1 MGVWDRLRL
10 AQDSNLTLGAL
21 PARLAAAHGHRLLA
35 VEGIS
40 AQWSAHDVDRITARW
55 RTSLAKVTAPGER
68 VIVAL
73 PNGYEF
79 FLACL
84 AVCRAG
90 GVAVPVNEK
99 TTADELAHIMSTSGA
114 SVIVRTVADLESP
127 LRIEATAGSKAG
139 SKKGSKAASKKQ
151 SRSATQGPLQVQS
164 QAQSGETETNSRA
177 EAEGALHWQMS
188 PTDVAAIFFTSG
200 TTGKPKG
207 AELSHRG
214 LLAGTQSLAAVPM
227 NLRNDE
233 AIVALPVAHI
243 MGFAAYL
250 GAALMGMQL
259 YVHERFSAEEVLD
272 SIETR
277 RASGFIGVPAMYRML
292 EEAGAASRDL
302 SSVRL
307 WMSGA
312 DAMPPELVR
321 NFQSYGATVKIPFL
335 GNSVGEAAFIEGY
348 GMVELS
354 GGVAVKVT
362 PPFAGSLLSKPIGIP
377 LPSNQLRVVD
387 DNNNQVRVG
396 QVGEL
401 LVKGPGV
408 LARYR
413 NDEAATDATMTPDG
427 WLRTGDLAKRQPFGA
442 VEFVGRAKD
451 VIKVGGYS
459 VFAAEVQAVLE
470 TFDGVAEAS
479 VVGLPDTRMGE
490 SVAVALRQLSG
501 APPIDLVAVKA
512 LAMEKLAKYKV
523 PRRWLIV
530 DELPRTGS
538 SKVQRQAVRDLF
550 VSERKP
556 S

>member
-1 MGVWDRLRL
+1 MGVWDRIRL
-10 AQDSNLTLGAL
+10 AQDAELTLGSL
-21 PARLAAAHGHRLLA
+21 SSRLAAAHGDRLLA

-40 AQWSAHDVDRITARW
+40 AQWTANDVDRISARW
-55 RTSLAKVTAPGER
+55 CSALAKVVLPGDR
-68 VIVAL
+68 VVVAL

-90 GVAVPVNEK
+90 AVVVPVNDQ
-99 TTADELAHIMSTSGA
+99 TTSDELAHILATTSA
-114 SVIVRTVADLESP
+114 AVIVRAVADLEAPARLGSKPRRSQARQRP
-127 LRIEATAGSKAG
+127 LGSKATN
-139 SKKGSKAASKKQ
+139 SPNDAAS
-151 SRSATQGPLQVQS
+151 AV
-164 QAQSGETETNSRA
+164 
-177 EAEGALHWQMS
+177 HWPIS
-188 PTDVAAIFFTSG
+188 PISPNDVAAIFFTSG

-214 LLAGTQSLAAVPM
+214 LLAGTQKLAALPM
-227 NLRNDE
+227 NLRSDE

-250 GAALMGMQL
+250 GAALLGMQL
-259 YVHERFSAEEVLD
+259 YVHERFSAEAVLD

-302 SSVRL
+302 SSVRI

-321 NFQSYGATVKIPFL
+321 RFQSYGATVKIPFL
-335 GNSVGEAAFIEGY
+335 GTSVGEAAFIEGY

-354 GGVAVKVT
+354 GGAAVKLT
-362 PPFAGSLLSKPIGIP
+362 PPFAGSLLTKPIGIP

-387 DNNNQVRVG
+387 DNDKQVRIG

-408 LARYR
+408 LQRYR
-413 NDEAATDATMTPDG
+413 NDERATNATMTADG
-427 WLRTGDLAKRQPFGA
+427 WLRTGDLAKRRPLGA

-490 SVAVALRQLSG
+490 TVAVALRQLGGSP
-501 APPIDLVAVKA
+501 AIDLESVKA
-512 LAMEKLAKYKV
+512 LAVEKLAKYKV
-523 PRRWLIV
+523 PRLWIIV
-530 DELPRTGS
+530 EDLPRTGS

-550 VSERKP
+550 TIAAKETP
-556 S
+556 

>member
-1 MGVWDRLRL
+1 VGFRDRLRL
-10 AQDSNLTLGAL
+10 AQDHDLTLGSL
-21 PARLAAAHGHRLLA
+21 PSCLAAAHGNRLLA
-35 VEGIS
+35 VEGVS
-40 AQWSAHDVDRITARW
+40 AQWSAHDVNRITARW
-55 RTSLAKVTAPGER
+55 RTSLAKTIVPGER
-68 VIVAL
+68 VVVAL

-90 GVAVPVNEK
+90 GVAVPVNDK
-99 TTADELAHIMSTSGA
+99 TTADEVAHILATSGA
-114 SVIVRTVADLESP
+114 SVLVRSTEDL
-127 LRIEATAGSKAG
+127 A
-139 SKKGSKAASKKQ
+139 
-151 SRSATQGPLQVQS
+151 
-164 QAQSGETETNSRA
+164 
-177 EAEGALHWQMS
+177 S
-188 PTDVAAIFFTSG
+188 PTRLSSKRKTKTSPRASAPKPEPKVSIKAIDDAEHWPSSPNDVAAIFFTSG

-214 LLAGTQSLAAVPM
+214 LLAGTQKLAALPT
-227 NLRNDE
+227 NLRSDE

-250 GAALMGMQL
+250 GAALMGVQL
-259 YVHERFSAEEVLD
+259 YVHERFSAEAVLD

-277 RASGFIGVPAMYRML
+277 QASGFIGVPTMYRML

-321 NFQSYGATVKIPFL
+321 SFQSYGATAKLPFL
-335 GNSVGEAAFIEGY
+335 GTSIGEAAFIEGY

-354 GGVAVKVT
+354 GGAAVKVT

-377 LPSNQLRVVD
+377 LPANQLRVVD
-387 DNNNQVRVG
+387 DNDRQVRIG

-408 LARYR
+408 LQRYR
-413 NDEAATDATMTPDG
+413 NDAAATDATMTADG
-427 WLRTGDLAKRQPFGA
+427 WLRTGDLAKRQLFGA

-470 TFDGVAEAS
+470 SFDGVAEAS

-490 SVAVALRQLSG
+490 SVVAALRQLTN
-501 APPIDLVAVKA
+501 APPIDLETVKA
-512 LAMEKLAKYKV
+512 LATEKLAKYKV
-523 PRRWLIV
+523 PRQWLVV

-538 SKVQRQAVRDLF
+538 AKVQRQAVRDLF
-550 VSERKP
+550 DSEKKNP
-556 S
+556 

>member
-1 MGVWDRLRL
+1 VGFLDRLRL
-10 AQDSNLTLGAL
+10 AQDRELTLGSL
-21 PARLAAAHGHRLLA
+21 PSRLAAAHGHRLLA
-35 VEGIS
+35 VQGIS
-40 AQWSAHDVDRITARW
+40 AQWSAVDVDRITARW
-55 RTSLAKVTAPGER
+55 CSALARVIAPGER
-68 VIVAL
+68 VVVAL

-90 GVAVPVNEK
+90 GVAVPVNDK
-99 TTADELAHIMSTSGA
+99 TTASELAHVLDTSGA
-114 SVIVRTVADLESP
+114 SVMVRTVVDLETP
-127 LRIEATAGSKAG
+127 ARLNQATGAGQRQG
-139 SKKGSKAASKKQ
+139 SAARQPGASVEC
-151 SRSATQGPLQVQS
+151 GP
-164 QAQSGETETNSRA
+164 EDHPEN
-177 EAEGALHWQMS
+177 GAVHW
-188 PTDVAAIFFTSG
+188 PTSSHDVAAIFFTSG

-207 AELSHRG
+207 AELSHWG
-214 LLAGTQSLAAVPM
+214 LLAGTQKLAALPT
-227 NLRNDE
+227 NLRSDE
-233 AIVALPVAHI
+233 AIVALPVSHI

-250 GAALMGMQL
+250 GAAVMGMQL
-259 YVHERFSAEEVLD
+259 YVHEQFSAMAVLN
-272 SIETR
+272 SIEIR

-292 EEAGAASRDL
+292 EEAGAAHRDL
-302 SSVRL
+302 SSVRV
-307 WMSGA
+307 WISGA

-321 NFQSYGATVKIPFL
+321 SFQSYGATAKLPFL
-335 GNSVGEAAFIEGY
+335 GTSVGEAAFIEGY

-354 GGVAVKVT
+354 GGAAVKVT
-362 PPFAGSLLSKPIGIP
+362 PPFGGSLLSKPIGIP

-387 DNNNQVRVG
+387 DNDRQVRIG

-408 LARYR
+408 LQRYR
-413 NDEAATDATMTPDG
+413 NDEAATDATMTADG

-490 SVAVALRQLSG
+490 SVAVALRQLRDSS
-501 APPIDLVAVKA
+501 PIDLDAVKA
-512 LAMEKLAKYKV
+512 LATERLAKYKV
-523 PRRWLIV
+523 PRHWLIV

-538 SKVQRQAVRDLF
+538 AKVQRQAVRDLF
-550 VSERKP
+550 VSDLLVSERKTP

>member
-1 MGVWDRLRL
+1 VGVWDRLRL
-10 AQDSNLTLGAL
+10 AQDSNLTLSSL
-21 PARLAAAHGHRLLA
+21 PSRLASAHGNRLLA
-35 VEGIS
+35 VEGLS
-40 AQWSAHDVDRITARW
+40 AQWSANEVDRLTARW
-55 RTSLAKVTAPGER
+55 GSALSKVLVPGER
-68 VIVAL
+68 VVVAL

-79 FLACL
+79 FMACL

-90 GVAVPVNEK
+90 GVAVPVNDR
-99 TTADELAHIMSTSGA
+99 TTADELAHIVSTSGA
-114 SVIVRTVADLESP
+114 SVLVRTVEDVASP
-127 LRIEATAGSKAG
+127 LRLEASLKAKNAPKSRG
-139 SKKGSKAASKKQ
+139 TMKGRSETKPESSDGEPKAQPKDQTLAD
-151 SRSATQGPLQVQS
+151 
-164 QAQSGETETNSRA
+164 
-177 EAEGALHWQMS
+177 GALHWPTS
-188 PTDVAAIFFTSG
+188 PSDVAAIFFTSG

-250 GAALMGMQL
+250 GAALMGLQL

-354 GGVAVKVT
+354 GGAAVKVT

-387 DNNNQVRVG
+387 DNNNQVRIG

-401 LVKGPGV
+401 LVKSPGV
-408 LARYR
+408 LQRYR

-470 TFDGVAEAS
+470 TFDGVAEAT

-490 SVAVALRQLSG
+490 SVAVALRQLSD
-501 APPIDLVAVKA
+501 APPIDLEAVKA
-512 LAMEKLAKYKV
+512 LALEKLAKYKV
-523 PRRWLIV
+523 PRHWLIV

-550 VSERKP
+550 ASERKP

>member
-1 MGVWDRLRL
+1 VGVWDRLRL
-10 AQDSNLTLGAL
+10 AQDSNLTLSSL
-21 PARLAAAHGHRLLA
+21 PSRLASAHGNRLLA

-40 AQWSAHDVDRITARW
+40 AQWSANDVDRLTARW
-55 RTSLAKVTAPGER
+55 CSALSKVLVPGER
-68 VIVAL
+68 VVVAL

-79 FLACL
+79 FMAFL

-90 GVAVPVNEK
+90 GVAVPVNDR
-99 TTADELAHIMSTSGA
+99 TTADELAHIVVNSGA
-114 SVIVRTVADLESP
+114 SLLVRTVAELESP
-127 LRIEATAGSKAG
+127 LRIEAGAGSKAG
-139 SKKGSKAASKKQ
+139 SKPASKKRSQ
-151 SRSATQGPLQVQS
+151 SGT
-164 QAQSGETETNSRA
+164 QAQSGEAETNSQTEDEPKDRPVDQNLA
-177 EAEGALHWQMS
+177 DSALHWPTS
-188 PTDVAAIFFTSG
+188 PSDVAAIFFTSG

-214 LLAGTQSLAAVPM
+214 LLAGTQKLAALPM

-250 GAALMGMQL
+250 GAALMGLQL
-259 YVHERFSAEEVLD
+259 YVHERFSAEAVLD

-321 NFQSYGATVKIPFL
+321 SFQSYGATVTIPFL
-335 GNSVGEAAFIEGY
+335 GTSIGEAAFVEGY

-354 GGVAVKVT
+354 GGAAVKVT

-377 LPSNQLRVVD
+377 LPSNKLRVVD
-387 DNNNQVRVG
+387 DNNNQVRIG
-396 QVGEL
+396 KVGEL

-408 LARYR
+408 LQRYR
-413 NDEAATDATMTPDG
+413 NDEAATDATMTADG

-490 SVAVALRQLSG
+490 SVAVALRQLSDS
-501 APPIDLVAVKA
+501 PPIDLEAVKA
-512 LAMEKLAKYKV
+512 LATEKLAKYKV
-523 PRRWLIV
+523 PRHWLIV

-556 S
+556 

>member
-1 MGVWDRLRL
+1 VGVWDRLRL

-21 PARLAAAHGHRLLA
+21 PSRLAAAHGNRLLA

-40 AQWSAHDVDRITARW
+40 AQWSARDVDRITARW
-55 RTSLAKVTAPGER
+55 RTSLAKVMAPGER
-68 VIVAL
+68 VVVAL

-99 TTADELAHIMSTSGA
+99 TTADELAHIMSTSAA
-114 SVIVRTVADLESP
+114 SVMVRTVADLESP
-127 LRIEATAGSKAG
+127 LRIDARAKTKAESKAESKAG
-139 SKKGSKAASKKQ
+139 STKK
-151 SRSATQGPLQVQS
+151 SRSATQVQS
-164 QAQSGETETNSRA
+164 SEPETNSQT
-177 EAEGALHWQMS
+177 EANGALHWPTS

-214 LLAGTQSLAAVPM
+214 LLAGTQTLAAVPT

-387 DNNNQVRVG
+387 DNNTQVRVG

-427 WLRTGDLAKRQPFGA
+427 WLRTGDLAKRQRFGA

-490 SVAVALRQLSG
+490 SVAVALRQLSDM
-501 APPIDLVAVKA
+501 PPIDLVAVKA

-523 PRRWLIV
+523 PRHWLIV

-550 VSERKP
+550 TADGHQP
-556 S
+556 

>member
-1 MGVWDRLRL
+1 VGFLDRLRL
-10 AQDSNLTLGAL
+10 AQDNYLTLGSL
-21 PARLAAAHGHRLLA
+21 PGRLAAAHGNRLLA

-40 AQWSAHDVDRITARW
+40 AQWSAVDVDRVTARW
-55 RTSLAKVTAPGER
+55 CSALAREIVPGER
-68 VIVAL
+68 VVVAL

-90 GVAVPVNEK
+90 GVCVPINDK
-99 TTADELAHIMSTSGA
+99 TTASELAHIVDISGA
-114 SVIVRTVADLESP
+114 GVVVRAVAELESP
-127 LRIEATAGSKAG
+127 VRRGSTAGTRRQPRSTAKQPEASPGAG
-139 SKKGSKAASKKQ
+139 RDPKDGAVHWLS
-151 SRSATQGPLQVQS
+151 SA
-164 QAQSGETETNSRA
+164 N
-177 EAEGALHWQMS
+177 
-188 PTDVAAIFFTSG
+188 DVAAIFFTSG

-214 LLAGTQSLAAVPM
+214 LLAGTQKLAAVPT

-250 GAALMGMQL
+250 GAALMGLQL
-259 YVHERFSAEEVLD
+259 YVHERFSAETVLD

-321 NFQSYGATVKIPFL
+321 RFQSYGATAKLPIL
-335 GNSVGEAAFIEGY
+335 GTSVGEAAFVEGY

-354 GGVAVKVT
+354 GGAAVKVT
-362 PPFAGSLLSKPIGIP
+362 PPFAGSLLTKPIGIP

-387 DNNNQVRVG
+387 ENDHQVRVG
-396 QVGEL
+396 EVGEL

-408 LARYR
+408 LRRYR
-413 NDEAATDATMTPDG
+413 NDVAATDATMTADG
-427 WLRTGDLAKRQPFGA
+427 WLRTGDLAKRRPFGA

-470 TFDGVAEAS
+470 TFPGVAEAS
-479 VVGLPDTRMGE
+479 VVGLPDARMGE
-490 SVAVALRQLSG
+490 SVAVALRQLRDS
-501 APPIDLVAVKA
+501 PPIDLDSVKA
-512 LAMEKLAKYKV
+512 LAAERLAKYKV
-523 PRRWLIV
+523 PRHWLIMA
-530 DELPRTGS
+530 ELPRTGS
-538 SKVQRQAVRDLF
+538 AKVQRQAVRDLF
-550 VSERKP
+550 DSARKTP
-556 S
+556 E

>member
-1 MGVWDRLRL
+1 VGVWDRLRL
-10 AQDSNLTLGAL
+10 AQDRDLTLGTLAS
-21 PARLAAAHGHRLLA
+21 RLASAHGNQLLA
-35 VEGIS
+35 VEGVS
-40 AQWSAHDVDRITARW
+40 AQWTAVDVDRITARW
-55 RTSLAKVTAPGER
+55 SASLAEVLVPGDR
-68 VIVAL
+68 VIVSL

-90 GVAVPVNEK
+90 GVVVPVNDQ
-99 TTADELAHIMSTSGA
+99 TTADELAHIVGITAASVILRAVTDLDSPSRSGLEAQPSRSRTKKKKLSDSLSTSGTTRGA
-114 SVIVRTVADLESP
+114 VEHSTNERD
-127 LRIEATAGSKAG
+127 
-139 SKKGSKAASKKQ
+139 
-151 SRSATQGPLQVQS
+151 RSAQYWP
-164 QAQSGETETNSRA
+164 NSP
-177 EAEGALHWQMS
+177 G
-188 PTDVAAIFFTSG
+188 DVAAIFFTSG

-214 LLAGTQSLAAVPM
+214 LLAGTQKLAAIPA
-227 NLRNDE
+227 NLRSDE

-259 YVHERFSAEEVLD
+259 YVHERFSAEAVLD

-302 SSVRL
+302 SSVRI

-321 NFQSYGATVKIPFL
+321 SFQSYGATARIPFL
-335 GNSVGEAAFIEGY
+335 GTSVGEAAFIEGY

-354 GGVAVKVT
+354 GGAAMKLT
-362 PPFAGSLLSKPIGIP
+362 PPFAGSLLSKPIGIA

-387 DNNNQVRVG
+387 ANDRQVRIG

-408 LARYR
+408 LQRYR
-413 NDEAATDATMTPDG
+413 NDENATDATMAADG
-427 WLRTGDLAKRQPFGA
+427 WLRTGDLAKRRPLGA

-470 TFDGVAEAS
+470 TFEGVAEAS
-479 VVGLPDTRMGE
+479 VVGLPDARMGE
-490 SVAVALRQLSG
+490 VVAVALRQFVGSP
-501 APPIDLVAVKA
+501 AIDLEMAKA
-512 LAMEKLAKYKV
+512 FALQKLAKYKV
-523 PRRWLIV
+523 PRHWLIV
-530 DELPRTGS
+530 DDLPRTGS

-550 VSERKP
+550 TVTVKEAS
-556 S
+556 

>member
-10 AQDSNLTLGAL
+10 AQDAGLTLGSL
-21 PARLAAAHGHRLLA
+21 GSRLAAAHGDRLLA

-40 AQWSAHDVDRITARW
+40 AQWTANDVDRITAHW
-55 RTSLAKVTAPGER
+55 CSSLSKVLVPGDR
-68 VIVAL
+68 VVVAL

-90 GVAVPVNEK
+90 AVVVPINDK
-99 TTADELAHIMSTSGA
+99 TTADELAHIVATTSA
-114 SVIVRTVADLESP
+114 SMIVRSVADLEVP
-127 LRIEATAGSKAG
+127 
-139 SKKGSKAASKKQ
+139 ASNARALGPKP
-151 SRSATQGPLQVQS
+151 RS
-164 QAQSGETETNSRA
+164 SRA
-177 EAEGALHWQMS
+177 KKRPPDPACRSVESSVRSGDGVGPTEFDAVASAVHWPSS
-188 PTDVAAIFFTSG
+188 PNDVAAIFFTSG

-214 LLAGTQSLAAVPM
+214 LLAGTQKLAALPV
-227 NLRNDE
+227 NLRRDE

-259 YVHERFSAEEVLD
+259 YVHERFSAEAVLD

-302 SSVRL
+302 SSVRI

-321 NFQSYGATVKIPFL
+321 SFQSYGATAKIPFL
-335 GNSVGEAAFIEGY
+335 GTSVGEAAFIEGY

-354 GGVAVKVT
+354 GGAAVKFT
-362 PPFAGSLLSKPIGIP
+362 PPFAGSLLSKPIGIA

-387 DNNNQVRVG
+387 VNDKQVRIG

-408 LARYR
+408 LQRYR
-413 NDEAATDATMTPDG
+413 NDERATDATMTTDG
-427 WLRTGDLAKRQPFGA
+427 WLRTGDLAKRQPFGS

-470 TFDGVAEAS
+470 SFDGVAEAS
-479 VVGLPDTRMGE
+479 VVGLPDARMGE
-490 SVAVALRQLSG
+490 TVAVALRQLGG
-501 APPIDLVAVKA
+501 APAIDLESVKA
-512 LAMEKLAKYKV
+512 FAVEKLAKYKV
-523 PRRWLIV
+523 PRHWLV
-530 DELPRTGS
+530 VADLPRTES

-550 VSERKP
+550 ILEAKVTS
-556 S
+556 

>member
-1 MGVWDRLRL
+1 MGFRDRLHL
-10 AQDSNLTLGAL
+10 AQDHDLTLGSL
-21 PARLAAAHGHRLLA
+21 PSRLAAAHGHRLLA

-40 AQWSAHDVDRITARW
+40 AQWSAHDVDRITAQW
-55 RTSLAKVTAPGER
+55 RTSLAKVIVPGER
-68 VIVAL
+68 VVVAL

-90 GVAVPVNEK
+90 GVAVPVNDK
-99 TTADELAHIMSTSGA
+99 TTADELAHIVATSGA
-114 SVIVRTVADLESP
+114 SAVVQSVADLQSP
-127 LRIEATAGSKAG
+127 TRWGQKLSTKKPRRASAKQPEATERE
-139 SKKGSKAASKKQ
+139 ASND
-151 SRSATQGPLQVQS
+151 SVDDV
-164 QAQSGETETNSRA
+164 
-177 EAEGALHWQMS
+177 LHWHTS
-188 PTDVAAIFFTSG
+188 PNDVAAIFFTSG

-214 LLAGTQSLAAVPM
+214 LLAGTQKLAAVPT
-227 NLRNDE
+227 NLRSDE
-233 AIVALPVAHI
+233 AVVALPVAHI

-259 YVHERFSAEEVLD
+259 YVHERFLAEAVLD
-272 SIETR
+272 SIEMR

-321 NFQSYGATVKIPFL
+321 SFQSYGATARIPFL
-335 GNSVGEAAFIEGY
+335 GTSIGEAAFIEGY

-354 GGVAVKVT
+354 GGAAIKVT
-362 PPFAGSLLSKPIGIP
+362 PPFAGSLFSKPIGIP
-377 LPSNQLRVVD
+377 LPSNKLRVVD
-387 DNNNQVRVG
+387 DNNRQVRIG

-408 LARYR
+408 LQRYR
-413 NDEAATDATMTPDG
+413 NDETATDATMSADG

-479 VVGLPDTRMGE
+479 VVGLPDKRMGE
-490 SVAVALRQLSG
+490 RVAVALRQLRDS
-501 APPIDLVAVKA
+501 PPIDLYGVKA
-512 LAMEKLAKYKV
+512 LATEKLAKYKV
-523 PRRWLIV
+523 PRHWLIV

-538 SKVQRQAVRDLF
+538 AKVQRQAVRDLF
-550 VSERKP
+550 ASERNDP

>member
-1 MGVWDRLRL
+1 VGVWDRLRL
-10 AQDSNLTLGAL
+10 AQDSNLTLSSL
-21 PARLAAAHGHRLLA
+21 PSRLAAAHGNRLLA

-40 AQWSAHDVDRITARW
+40 AQWSANDVDRLTARW
-55 RTSLAKVTAPGER
+55 CSALSKVLVPGER
-68 VIVAL
+68 VVVAL

-79 FLACL
+79 FMACL

-90 GVAVPVNEK
+90 GVAVPVNDR
-99 TTADELAHIMSTSGA
+99 TTADELAHVVLTSGA
-114 SVIVRTVADLESP
+114 SVLVRTVEDLQSP
-127 LRIEATAGSKAG
+127 LRLEASLKA
-139 SKKGSKAASKKQ
+139 KNA
-151 SRSATQGPLQVQS
+151 P
-164 QAQSGETETNSRA
+164 NSRGNIKGRSETKVESTDGEPKDQPKDQNLA
-177 EAEGALHWQMS
+177 DGALHWPTS
-188 PTDVAAIFFTSG
+188 PFDVAAIFFTSG

-214 LLAGTQSLAAVPM
+214 LLAGTQKLAAVPM
-227 NLRNDE
+227 NLRSDE

-259 YVHERFSAEEVLD
+259 YVHERFSATEVLD

-321 NFQSYGATVKIPFL
+321 SFQSYGATVKIPFL
-335 GNSVGEAAFIEGY
+335 GTSVGEAAFIEGY

-354 GGVAVKVT
+354 GGAAVKVT

-387 DNNNQVRVG
+387 DNNNQVRIN

-408 LARYR
+408 LQRYR
-413 NDEAATDATMTPDG
+413 NDEAATDATMTADG

-490 SVAVALRQLSG
+490 TVAVALRQLSD
-501 APPIDLVAVKA
+501 APPIDLEAVKI
-512 LAMEKLAKYKV
+512 LATEKLAKYKV
-523 PRRWLIV
+523 PRHWLIV

>member
-1 MGVWDRLRL
+1 MGFRDRLRL
-10 AQDSNLTLGAL
+10 AQDHGLTLGSL
-21 PARLAAAHGHRLLA
+21 PSRLAAAHGHRLLA
-35 VEGIS
+35 VEGVS
-40 AQWSAHDVDRITARW
+40 AQWSAHDVDRITAQW
-55 RTSLAKVTAPGER
+55 SSSLAQVIVPGER
-68 VIVAL
+68 AVVAL

-84 AVCRAG
+84 AVCRAD
-90 GVAVPVNEK
+90 GVAVPVNDE
-99 TTADELAHIMSTSGA
+99 TTADELAHIVSTSGA
-114 SVIVRTVADLESP
+114 SLMVRSVSDLESP
-127 LRIEATAGSKAG
+127 ARLSSPLDTKNPASTKKQASMKKAEP
-139 SKKGSKAASKKQ
+139 AASKDPID
-151 SRSATQGPLQVQS
+151 SALRRSA
-164 QAQSGETETNSRA
+164 
-177 EAEGALHWQMS
+177 S
-188 PTDVAAIFFTSG
+188 PNDVAAIFFTSG

-214 LLAGTQSLAAVPM
+214 LLAGTQKLAALPT
-227 NLRNDE
+227 NLRSDE

-250 GAALMGMQL
+250 GAALMGMQFF
-259 YVHERFSAEEVLD
+259 VHERFSAGAVLD
-272 SIETR
+272 SIEVR
-277 RASGFIGVPAMYRML
+277 QASGFIGVPAMYRML

-321 NFQSYGATVKIPFL
+321 SFQSYGATAKIPFL
-335 GNSVGEAAFIEGY
+335 GRPIGEAAFVEGY

-354 GGVAVKVT
+354 GGAAIKFT
-362 PPFAGSLLSKPIGIP
+362 PPFAGSLFSKPIGLP

-387 DNNNQVRVG
+387 DNDRQVPIG

-408 LARYR
+408 LQRYR
-413 NDEAATDATMTPDG
+413 DDEAATEATITADG
-427 WLRTGDLAKRQPFGA
+427 WLRTGDLAKRQPFGT

-479 VVGLPDTRMGE
+479 VVGLSSTRMGE
-490 SVAVALRQLSG
+490 SVAVALRQLRDS
-501 APPIDLVAVKA
+501 PPIDLDGVKA
-512 LAMEKLAKYKV
+512 LATEKLAKYKV
-523 PRRWLIV
+523 PRHWLIV
-530 DELPRTGS
+530 DDLPRTGS

-550 VSERKP
+550 VVERKDP

>member
-1 MGVWDRLRL
+1 MGFRDRLRL
-10 AQDSNLTLGAL
+10 AQDHALTLGSL
-21 PARLAAAHGHRLLA
+21 PSRLAAAHGHRLLA
-35 VEGIS
+35 VQGDS
-40 AQWSAHDVDRITARW
+40 AQWSAHDLDRITAQW
-55 RTSLAKVTAPGER
+55 SSSLAQVIVPGER
-68 VIVAL
+68 VVVAL

-84 AVCRAG
+84 AVCRTG
-90 GVAVPVNEK
+90 GVAVPVNDK
-99 TTADELAHIMSTSGA
+99 STANEIAHIVSTSGA
-114 SVIVRTVADLESP
+114 SVMLRSVSDLESP
-127 LRIEATAGSKAG
+127 ARLSSQPDTKKRARS
-139 SKKGSKAASKKQ
+139 SKKNAEPAARKDPIDGALR
-151 SRSATQGPLQVQS
+151 RSA
-164 QAQSGETETNSRA
+164 
-177 EAEGALHWQMS
+177 S
-188 PTDVAAIFFTSG
+188 PNDVAAIFFSSG

-214 LLAGTQSLAAVPM
+214 LLAGTQKLAALPT
-227 NLRNDE
+227 NLRSDE

-259 YVHERFSAEEVLD
+259 FVHERFSAEAVLD
-272 SIETR
+272 SIEMR
-277 RASGFIGVPAMYRML
+277 QASGFIGVPAMYRML

-312 DAMPPELVR
+312 DAMPPELAR
-321 NFQSYGATVKIPFL
+321 SFQSYGATAKIPFL
-335 GNSVGEAAFIEGY
+335 GRPIGEAAFVEGY

-354 GGVAVKVT
+354 GGAAIKFT
-362 PPFAGSLLSKPIGIP
+362 PPFAGSLFSRPIGLP

-387 DNNNQVRVG
+387 DKDRQVPIG

-408 LARYR
+408 LQRYR
-413 NDEAATDATMTPDG
+413 NDEAATEATMTVDG
-427 WLRTGDLAKRQPFGA
+427 WLRTGDLAKRQPFGT

-490 SVAVALRQLSG
+490 SVAVALRQLRDS
-501 APPIDLVAVKA
+501 PPIDLEAVKA
-512 LAMEKLAKYKV
+512 LATEKLAKYKV
-523 PRRWLIV
+523 PRHWLIV
-530 DELPRTGS
+530 TDLPRTGS

-550 VSERKP
+550 VVERKDP

>member
-10 AQDSNLTLGAL
+10 AQDSNLTLSSL
-21 PARLAAAHGHRLLA
+21 PSRLAAAHGNRLLA

-40 AQWSAHDVDRITARW
+40 AQWSANDVDRLTARW
-55 RTSLAKVTAPGER
+55 CSSLSKVLVPGER
-68 VIVAL
+68 VVVAL

-79 FLACL
+79 FMACL

-90 GVAVPVNEK
+90 GVAVPVNDR
-99 TTADELAHIMSTSGA
+99 TTADELAHIVSTSGA
-114 SVIVRTVADLESP
+114 SVLVRTVDDLQSP
-127 LRIEATAGSKAG
+127 LRLEASLKANNAP
-139 SKKGSKAASKKQ
+139 K
-151 SRSATQGPLQVQS
+151 SRSNVKGQS
-164 QAQSGETETNSRA
+164 ETNPESTDDEPKDQPKDQNLA
-177 EAEGALHWQMS
+177 DGALHWPTS
-188 PTDVAAIFFTSG
+188 PSDVAAIFFTSG

-214 LLAGTQSLAAVPM
+214 LLAGTQKLAALPM

-321 NFQSYGATVKIPFL
+321 SFQSYGATATIPFL
-335 GNSVGEAAFIEGY
+335 GNSIGEAAFIEGY

-354 GGVAVKVT
+354 GGAAVKVT
-362 PPFAGSLLSKPIGIP
+362 PPFAGSLLSKSIGIP

-387 DNNNQVRVG
+387 DNNNQVRIG

-408 LARYR
+408 LQRYR
-413 NDEAATDATMTPDG
+413 NDEAATDATMTNDG

-470 TFDGVAEAS
+470 TFDGVGEAS

-490 SVAVALRQLSG
+490 SVAVALRQVSDS
-501 APPIDLVAVKA
+501 PPIDLEAVKA
-512 LAMEKLAKYKV
+512 LATEKLAKYKV
-523 PRRWLIV
+523 PRHWLIV
-530 DELPRTGS
+530 DDLPRTGS

-550 VSERKP
+550 VSEGTE

>member
-1 MGVWDRLRL
+1 VGVWDRLRL
-10 AQDSNLTLGAL
+10 AQDRDLTLGTLAS
-21 PARLAAAHGHRLLA
+21 RLASAHGNQLLA
-35 VEGIS
+35 VEGVS
-40 AQWSAHDVDRITARW
+40 AQWTAVDVDRITARW
-55 RTSLAKVTAPGER
+55 SASLGEVLVPGDR

-90 GVAVPVNEK
+90 GVVVPVNDQ
-99 TTADELAHIMSTSGA
+99 TTADELAHIVGITAASVILRVVADLDSPSRSGLEAQPSRSRTKKKKLSDDLSTSG
-114 SVIVRTVADLESP
+114 
-127 LRIEATAGSKAG
+127 TARGAVEHSTNERD
-139 SKKGSKAASKKQ
+139 
-151 SRSATQGPLQVQS
+151 RSAQYWPK
-164 QAQSGETETNSRA
+164 
-177 EAEGALHWQMS
+177 S
-188 PTDVAAIFFTSG
+188 PGDVAAIFFTSG

-214 LLAGTQSLAAVPM
+214 LLAGTQKLAAIPA
-227 NLRNDE
+227 NLRSDE

-259 YVHERFSAEEVLD
+259 YVHERFSAEAVLD

-302 SSVRL
+302 SSVRI

-321 NFQSYGATVKIPFL
+321 SFQSYGATARIPFL
-335 GNSVGEAAFIEGY
+335 GTSVGEAAFIEGY

-354 GGVAVKVT
+354 GGAAMKLT
-362 PPFAGSLLSKPIGIP
+362 PPFAGSLLNKPIGIA

-387 DNNNQVRVG
+387 ANDRQVRIG

-408 LARYR
+408 LQRYR
-413 NDEAATDATMTPDG
+413 NDENATDATMTTDG
-427 WLRTGDLAKRQPFGA
+427 WLRTGDLAKRRPLGA

-470 TFDGVAEAS
+470 TFEGVAEAS
-479 VVGLPDTRMGE
+479 VVGLPDARMGE
-490 SVAVALRQLSG
+490 VVAVALRQFAGSR
-501 APPIDLVAVKA
+501 IDLEMAKA
-512 LAMEKLAKYKV
+512 FALQKLAKYKV
-523 PRRWLIV
+523 PRHWLIV
-530 DELPRTGS
+530 DDLPRTGS

-550 VSERKP
+550 EVTVKAS